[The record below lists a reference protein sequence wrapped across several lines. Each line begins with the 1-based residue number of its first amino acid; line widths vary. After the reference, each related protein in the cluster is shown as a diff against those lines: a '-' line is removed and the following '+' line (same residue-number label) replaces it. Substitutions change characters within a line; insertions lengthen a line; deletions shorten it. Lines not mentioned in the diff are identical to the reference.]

1 MRAARGPSSRAAP
14 FLAFSPARD
23 GPSAVPIRTPSPG
36 PPIDTLIWVAF
47 IALILGLLALDLGV
61 FHREPKAQSLMEA
74 LAWSGFWIALA
85 MAFNGLVY
93 FLYENGWVGGR
104 LAITRDV
111 SGREAALEFFAGYVL
126 EKSLSLDNI
135 FVIALI
141 FTHFGV
147 PLIYQHRVLFWGV
160 CGALVMRGV
169 MIGLG
174 AELIERFDWTTY
186 VFGSLLLITAVR
198 LMVVQHDN
206 IDPSRNIIVRM
217 FRRVIPVTDTFH
229 GQHFTIVQNGRRI
242 ATPLFVAL
250 VMVESADLLF
260 AVDSVPAVFAITS
273 DPFLVYSSNV
283 FAILGLRSLYFALA
297 PLLDHF
303 RFLRP
308 SLVLILAFV
317 GVKML
322 ALHVTHIPAGT
333 SVIIIMSILLTGLVA
348 SIVVPVPSPLR
359 SPVEAERPSLMR
371 VTLETALRSVVLAVG
386 GTVILFGAM
395 LLFVPGVGWF
405 VITAG
410 LSVLATQFV
419 WARTLLTRVSARR
432 KG

>member
-1 MRAARGPSSRAAP
+1 
-14 FLAFSPARD
+14 
-23 GPSAVPIRTPSPG
+23 
-36 PPIDTLIWVAF
+36 
-47 IALILGLLALDLGV
+47 
-61 FHREPKAQSLMEA
+61 MEA
-74 LAWSGFWIALA
+74 LAWSGFWITLA
-85 MAFNGLVY
+85 MAFNGFVY
-93 FLYENGWVGGR
+93 FLYENNWVGGGF
-104 LAITRDV
+104 TFPVDV
-111 SGREAALEFFAGYVL
+111 SGRQAALEFFAGYVL

-147 PLIYQHRVLFWGV
+147 PLKYQHRVLFWGV
-160 CGALVMRGV
+160 CGALVMRGA
-169 MIGLG
+169 MIAVG
-174 AELIERFDWTTY
+174 AELIRNFSWTTY
-186 VFGSLLLITAVR
+186 VFGGLLLVTAVR

-206 IDPSRNIIVRM
+206 IDPSRNVIVRAV
-217 FRRVIPVTDTFH
+217 RRVIPVTDDFH
-229 GQHFTIVQNGRRI
+229 DQHFTVVQAGKRV

-260 AVDSVPAVFAITS
+260 AVDSVPAVFAVTN

-297 PLLDHF
+297 PLLEHF

-317 GVKML
+317 GIKMI
-322 ALHVTHIPAGT
+322 ALHVTHIPVGT
-333 SVIIIMSILLTGLVA
+333 SVMIIMGILVAGLVA
-348 SIVVPVPSPLR
+348 SVVVPVPSPLR
-359 SPVEAERPSLMR
+359 SPVQSERAGLMR
-371 VTLETALRSVVLAVG
+371 VTLETAIRSVVLAVG

-395 LLFVPGVGWF
+395 LLFLPGVGWF

-419 WARTLLTRVSARR
+419 WAANLLSRVMERR
-432 KG
+432 KS